1 MSLDSRRKVA
11 EFLLRIKAIPLRP
24 EDPFTWASGRKSPI
38 YCDNRKT
45 LSHPNVRT
53 YLRQA
58 LSELVDSEYGRPDA
72 IAGVATGGIAIGALV
87 AQELGLPFIYVR
99 SEAKSHGMGN
109 QIEGDLSVLSNV
121 VVIEDLVSTGKSSLA
136 AVDAL
141 TAAGVEVKGLIA
153 IFTYGFEDAVRAF
166 AEAGCK
172 WTTLTDYPTLLD
184 QAASEGYITDDQ
196 KALLEA
202 WSKDAKGWS
211 DAYLAKSQQA

>member
-11 EFLLRIKAIPLRP
+11 EFLLRIKAIQLRP

-58 LSELVDSEYGRPDA
+58 LSELVDAEYGRPDA

-153 IFTYGFEDAVRAF
+153 IFTYGFDDAVRAF

-211 DAYLAKSQQA
+211 EAYLAQSQQA